1 MSDCMDCDQC
11 CEESAEDDDKSDD
24 NSDRPAVSPFGDHV
38 MDQQEEEPDHAEDVD
53 QPPPALPEDLD
64 GNWARPRRERIR
76 ALPKPVTPT
85 KEQRERH
92 KLTHIPYADWCK
104 HCVACR
110 GRNLPHRRVVP
121 LPAESVVPVISMDL
135 AHIKRHDEENTWPFI
150 VARYHKT
157 RITFCPPPT
166 GKVNRGGRLLR
177 LCC

>member
-1 MSDCMDCDQC
+1 MDCDQC
-11 CEESAEDDDKSDD
+11 CEEPVEDDDKSDD
-24 NSDRPAVSPFGDHV
+24 NSDRPAVSPFGDHM

-64 GNWARPRRERIR
+64 GNWARPQRERIL

-85 KEQRERH
+85 KDQRERH

-135 AHIKRHDEENTWPFI
+135 AHIKRHDAE
-150 VARYHKT
+150 K
-157 RITFCPPPT
+157 
-166 GKVNRGGRLLR
+166 K
-177 LCC
+177 